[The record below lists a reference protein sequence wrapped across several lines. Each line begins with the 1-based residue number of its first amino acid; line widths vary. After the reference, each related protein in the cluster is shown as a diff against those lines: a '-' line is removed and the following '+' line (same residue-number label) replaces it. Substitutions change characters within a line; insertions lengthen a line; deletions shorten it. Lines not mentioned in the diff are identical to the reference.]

1 MLKEDKFLPTF
12 SNFGWK
18 IEEKE
23 FEKAKNILASFRE
36 KRSNKRIPI
45 FSIIDSDDDLD
56 AITKNSKFFKND
68 SNKME
73 EFILIGTGG
82 SSLGA
87 EALMSAIDDNNKLNY
102 HILNN
107 LDSSKINS
115 LLKQIEFKN
124 FKVLAISKS
133 GNTTETISLLLI
145 ICNWLQAKGLPIEN
159 HIMIMSDLKT
169 INRKNII
176 LDLARSKK
184 IKTIE
189 HESDVSGRF
198 SSLTSTGLLPAAIL
212 GADPYRIRGSSRK
225 ALDYILDESNFMKF
239 GSSIFADK
247 SIHAKKLNCVMN
259 YGSFLNPFVKWY
271 RQLWAESLGKNGKG
285 LFFISAEGS
294 VDQHSQLQMW
304 LDGPNIGIFTFLV
317 SDLVTK
323 SPSIPYFKS
332 APWLSRYA
340 LSELLKIMAM
350 STYDSL
356 KLKNRPVRMINIP
369 NRSVESVASL
379 MTIYLVEVL
388 LVAELLNVNPY
399 DQPAVEDIKVN
410 TLSRLKK

>member
-18 IEEKE
+18 IEERE
-23 FEKAKNILASFRE
+23 FEKAKKILASFRE

-176 LDLARSKK
+176 LDL
-184 IKTIE
+184 I
-189 HESDVSGRF
+189 
-198 SSLTSTGLLPAAIL
+198 
-212 GADPYRIRGSSRK
+212 
-225 ALDYILDESNFMKF
+225 
-239 GSSIFADK
+239 
-247 SIHAKKLNCVMN
+247 
-259 YGSFLNPFVKWY
+259 
-271 RQLWAESLGKNGKG
+271 
-285 LFFISAEGS
+285 
-294 VDQHSQLQMW
+294 
-304 LDGPNIGIFTFLV
+304 
-317 SDLVTK
+317 
-323 SPSIPYFKS
+323 
-332 APWLSRYA
+332 
-340 LSELLKIMAM
+340 
-350 STYDSL
+350 
-356 KLKNRPVRMINIP
+356 
-369 NRSVESVASL
+369 
-379 MTIYLVEVL
+379 
-388 LVAELLNVNPY
+388 
-399 DQPAVEDIKVN
+399 
-410 TLSRLKK
+410 